1 MCYRENMV
9 RLRFAAAAGT
19 AIIGTALVGA
29 APRPAALANAAP
41 GQWEI
46 AGLPGSKVPARQ
58 CISDPISLSQFEHR
72 SRNCSRTII
81 SDTPSS
87 TVVEYNCQAAG
98 FGRSKMTV
106 ITPRSLRIETQ
117 GISDGLPF
125 NYVLQVRRVGDC
137 PAKQT
142 AAAH

>member
-1 MCYRENMV
+1 MS
-9 RLRFAAAAGT
+9 RLRLAGAGGAAFLAAALT
-19 AIIGTALVGA
+19 AAS
-29 APRPAALANAAP
+29 PRPAALANAAP

-46 AGLPGSKVPARQ
+46 AGLPGSKTPSKQ
-58 CISDPISLSQFEHR
+58 CVSDPITLAQFEHG

-81 SDTPSS
+81 SDSPSS
-87 TVVEYNCQAAG
+87 TVVEYNCKAAG

-117 GISDGLPF
+117 GISEGLPF
-125 NYVLQVRRVGDC
+125 NYVLQARRVGDC